1 MLTALLMFNIG
12 VEIGQ
17 ILFIG
22 VVLGIGATMG
32 TVAKQQFPVI
42 SPDRW
47 VWMPIYLIGS
57 GSTYWCIDRSL
68 GLIG

>member
-1 MLTALLMFNIG
+1 MFNIG

-22 VVLGIGATMG
+22 VVLVIGATMR
-32 TVAKQQFPVI
+32 TIARQQFPVM

-57 GSTYWCIDRSL
+57 GSTYWCIDEASA
-68 GLIG
+68 IG